1 MCGSVCVCLC
11 AGSEGEARCD
21 SSGYLGTEVSQS
33 HILLLILVFQS
44 LLHKHNEYFL
54 SIRK

>member
-33 HILLLILVFQS
+33 HILLLILVF
-44 LLHKHNEYFL
+44 
-54 SIRK
+54 RKLIT